1 MLWQRVLTALV
12 LVPLVV
18 AGIWY
23 LPTLYLA
30 PIFGAFVLLG
40 VRELALMTG
49 FAGWPAPVLMV
60 LTGVLLSSIWTRLF
74 ADLTAWLLVAD
85 AVLWLVLT
93 VLLFS
98 RRKPLA
104 LVREPRPG
112 ALLLGLACLM
122 LTWVAV
128 MWLHARPGG
137 PVLLLSLLVLVWLA
151 DSAAYF
157 AGRAW
162 GRRKLAPMISPGKT
176 LAGLGG
182 ALVAAALLGAG
193 LGRVHLIPGVGM
205 AATGA
210 LFVLVAVV
218 SVAGDL
224 AESAVKRQAGV
235 KDSGQLLPGHGGVL
249 DRIDSLIAAAPVFA
263 VLLWLLGTAP

>member
-1 MLWQRVLTALV
+1 
-12 LVPLVV
+12 
-18 AGIWY
+18 
-23 LPTLYLA
+23 
-30 PIFGAFVLLG
+30 VLLG

-49 FAGWPAPVLMV
+49 FSGWPAPVLMLLGGV
-60 LTGVLLSSIWTRLF
+60 LQSLLWARLNTTLTGQLLL
-74 ADLTAWLLVAD
+74 ADT
-85 AVLWLVLT
+85 VLWLGLSA
-93 VLLFS
+93 LLFS

-104 LVREPRPG
+104 LLRQRRPG
-112 ALLLGLACLM
+112 MLLLGLACL
-122 LTWVAV
+122 LLAWLAV
-128 MWLHARPGG
+128 TWLHARANG
-137 PVLLLSLLVLVWLA
+137 PALLLSLLLLVWLA

-176 LAGLGG
+176 LAGLAG
-182 ALVAAALLGAG
+182 ALVAAGLLGAG
-193 LGRVHLIPGVGM
+193 VGSAGLLPGQSMPAMVLIYV
-205 AATGA
+205 
-210 LFVLVAVV
+210 VIAVV

-263 VLLWLLGTAP
+263 ALVWWLERSA

>member
-12 LVPLVV
+12 LLPLVIGGV
-18 AGIWY
+18 WY
-23 LPTLYLA
+23 LPTDYLA
-30 PIFGAFVLLG
+30 PILALFILLG
-40 VRELALMTG
+40 VRELALLAG
-49 FAGWPAPVLMV
+49 FAGWPVPVLM
-60 LTGVLLSSIWTRLF
+60 LLAALIQSLLWARLH
-74 ADLTAWLLVAD
+74 ADWSGQLLVAD
-85 AVLWLVLT
+85 AVLWLGLS

-98 RRKPLA
+98 RRRPLA
-104 LVREPRPG
+104 LVRERRPG
-112 ALLLGLACLM
+112 ILLLGLACL
-122 LTWVAV
+122 LLAWLAV
-128 MWLHARPGG
+128 VWLHARPNGHA
-137 PVLLLSLLVLVWLA
+137 LLLSLLVLVWLA

-162 GRRKLAPMISPGKT
+162 GKRKLAPMISPGKT

-182 ALVAAALLGAG
+182 ALLAAGLFGAG
-193 LGRVHLIPGVGM
+193 L
-205 AATGA
+205 AATGLLPGQGIVAMA
-210 LFVLVAVV
+210 LIYLAVAVV

-263 VLLWLLGTAP
+263 ALVWWLERGA

>member
-12 LVPLVV
+12 LLPLVV
-18 AGIWY
+18 GGVWY

-30 PIFGAFVLLG
+30 PILAVFVLLG

-49 FAGWPAPVLMV
+49 FGGWPVPVLM
-60 LTGVLLSSIWTRLF
+60 LLFALAQSLLWSRLHAELSGQLLF
-74 ADLTAWLLVAD
+74 ADALLWIG
-85 AVLWLVLT
+85 LS
-93 VLLFS
+93 VLLFT

-104 LVREPRPG
+104 LVQESRPG
-112 ALLLGLACLM
+112 MLLLGLACL
-122 LTWVAV
+122 LLAWLAV
-128 MWLHARPGG
+128 VWLHARDNG
-137 PVLLLSLLVLVWLA
+137 PALLLSVLVLVWLA

-157 AGRAW
+157 TGRAW
-162 GRRKLAPMISPGKT
+162 GKRKLAPMISPGKT

-182 ALVAAALLGAG
+182 ALVAAALLGAMLGQAG
-193 LGRVHLIPGVGM
+193 LLPGQGIVAM
-205 AATGA
+205 A
-210 LFVLVAVV
+210 LVYLMIAIV

-249 DRIDSLIAAAPVFA
+249 DRIDSLIAAAPMFA
-263 VLLWLLGTAP
+263 ALVWWLEQGA